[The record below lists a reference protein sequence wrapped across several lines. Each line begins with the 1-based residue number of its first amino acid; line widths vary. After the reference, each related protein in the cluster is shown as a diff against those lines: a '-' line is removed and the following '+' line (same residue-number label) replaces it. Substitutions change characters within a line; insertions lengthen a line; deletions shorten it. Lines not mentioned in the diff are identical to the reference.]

1 MKSKSLISIVTL
13 MFASLASSSFVNP
26 SNENPLSKNY
36 VVKRASGDVYQA
48 LDAYDPFCGAKVLSS
63 TSTSTSQSFKVSL
76 NSSLNQV

>member
-36 VVKRASGDVYQA
+36 VVKRASGDVYQS
-48 LDAYDPFCGAKVLSS
+48 LDAYEKKKERDRLYQQKKRESKSMGKKKLI
-63 TSTSTSQSFKVSL
+63 Q
-76 NSSLNQV
+76 